1 MAALSG
7 NSVRFRDLESIDY
20 LHTEHNNVTWLFT
33 SAVERFDGDWK
44 YDDFTSRLFLR
55 VAQ

>member
-33 SAVERFDGDWK
+33 SPVKRFDGDWK